1 MGSNDTLSQ
10 DLYATTMA
18 VKFSLRA
25 RWVLTMDGPPIE
37 RGIVTIADQ
46 CIESVS
52 PQNSCADDLQ
62 DLGNVVL
69 MPGLVNTHTHLEF
82 SDQQIPLGKPGMQM
96 TDWIRQV
103 IAARNRRGRDS
114 AAAIH
119 RGLQESLA
127 AGVTTLG
134 EIATASA
141 SDYPLNGLPQL
152 IAFQEVIGFSSARQ
166 ASVLADLSNRLL
178 NGPTDRMVGISPHA
192 PYTVHPQLLSQLVE
206 QAVVK
211 QLPVAMHLAES
222 RDELQL
228 LASNDGPLRDLLQ
241 QRSMWDAESLAHST
255 RPLDY
260 LKILARAPRVLVVHG
275 NYLEPDEIRFLAEQK
290 DHMAVVYCPRTH
302 AFFGHIRYPLP
313 EMLAAGVRV
322 ALGTDSRASNPDLG
336 LLGEMRFLFKN
347 FPELDST
354 QILSL
359 GTLSGAAALGVAH
372 DVGSITPGKIAN
384 LTAVACH
391 ADVAN
396 PAKAVLQSEQS
407 PGSTWLRGKLVE
419 LPCN

>member
-37 RGIVTIADQ
+37 RGIVTIANQ
-46 CIESVS
+46 CIESVG

-96 TDWIRQV
+96 ADWIRQV
-103 IAARNRRGRDS
+103 IAARNRRRRDS
-114 AAAIH
+114 AAAIK

-134 EIATASA
+134 EIATAAA
-141 SDYPLNGLPQL
+141 SDYPINGLPQL
-152 IAFQEVIGFSSARQ
+152 ITFQEVIGFSSARQ
-166 ASVLADLSNRLL
+166 ASVLADLTNRLL
-178 NGPTDRMVGISPHA
+178 NCPADRMVGISPHA

-302 AFFGHIRYPLP
+302 DFFGHTRYPLP

-359 GTLSGAAALGVAH
+359 GTLAGAAALGVAH

-419 LPCN
+419 LSSN